1 MPTYSFRNNET
12 GEEYDI
18 LMKYDDKVEYLKNHP
33 EIESII
39 TGAPG
44 LVTATGDRTKPP
56 SGFKDVLSRI
66 ADANPNSPLANDYG
80 KKDHKS
86 VKVREIVQKQT
97 AKILGGE

>member
-12 GEEYDI
+12 GEEYDKI
-18 LMKYDDKVEYLKNHP
+18 MSWDAKVEYLKEHP

-66 ADANPNSPLANDYG
+66 ADANPNSKLANDYG

-86 VKVREIVQKQT
+86 VKIRETVQKQT
-97 AKILGGE
+97 ANILGGD